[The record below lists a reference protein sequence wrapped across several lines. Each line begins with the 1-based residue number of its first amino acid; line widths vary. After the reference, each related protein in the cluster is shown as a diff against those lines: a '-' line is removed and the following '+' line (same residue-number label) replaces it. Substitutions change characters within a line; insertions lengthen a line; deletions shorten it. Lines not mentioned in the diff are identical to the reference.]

1 MRKKI
6 KSVIRAK
13 NKGTILKLHKK
24 KKKRREGEVKN
35 ERETDKWILFEI

>member
-1 MRKKI
+1 MKKN
-6 KSVIRAK
+6 KNSVIRAK
-13 NKGTILKLHKK
+13 NKGTILGLHKK